1 MVLFITIQS
10 VSIIDTSIRLSTLN
24 ATENTPRT
32 ADVMYTV
39 LMTQVFCLV
48 YFCTRINSHN

>member
-1 MVLFITIQS
+1 LFITIQS

-39 LMTQVFCLV
+39 LMT
-48 YFCTRINSHN
+48 R